1 MIGILKALGATNWT
15 VQKIF
20 LHHSVI
26 ITLIGIAGGTIF
38 ALTLLWLQQSTGF
51 VRLPE
56 DAYYM
61 DRASVKILWWQ
72 VAAVGVG
79 TLLVSLLVL
88 FIPSLIVRRIQ
99 PIKAIRF
106 N

>member
-1 MIGILKALGATNWT
+1 MGI
-15 VQKIF
+15 V
-20 LHHSVI
+20 
-26 ITLIGIAGGTIF
+26 GGTIF
-38 ALTLLWLQQSTGF
+38 ALIILWLQQATGF

-72 VAAVGVG
+72 VAAVGIG

-88 FIPSLIVRRIQ
+88 FIPSFIVRRVQ

>member
-1 MIGILKALGATNWT
+1 
-15 VQKIF
+15 
-20 LHHSVI
+20 
-26 ITLIGIAGGTIF
+26 
-38 ALTLLWLQQSTGF
+38 
-51 VRLPE
+51 
-56 DAYYM
+56 M

-72 VAAVGVG
+72 VAAVGIG

-88 FIPSLIVRRIQ
+88 FIPSFIVRRVQ